1 VGVPDAIMGEEVK
14 ACVVVKPGEQMTV
27 EEVREFCRRNLASFK
42 VPKYVE
48 FIDELPKNII
58 GKTP

>member
-1 VGVPDAIMGEEVK
+1 M
-14 ACVVVKPGEQMTV
+14 VKPGEQMTV

-48 FIDELPKNII
+48 FIDEHPKNII